1 MDTGPSEVWRGPTP
15 PGMSSQVR
23 TGPSQ
28 LSSGDDHCGAES
40 PWEAVAVVSGH
51 FPGRYRATWAQPVS
65 GGNNRECWG
74 ADGRERG
81 PPYRP
86 PAPPATFTSLNT
98 TAHLAFVIQRL
109 SIKNELPQS
118 PKAKDT
124 PRRAE
129 PLSPPHHPSG
139 GTGCPGGGLCIS
151 APGPQGRS
159 RDPCSEGGKQ
169 PGQRVP
175 WAMSLSRPHGGLW
188 ATRVLARP
196 RALHPALTGPWIQAA
211 RLWAGGGSWGCS
223 AGWGS
228 AAAASAPSPRHPLG
242 LARRA
247 HGTHLLSPD
256 LGWAGPFPRG
266 GCAGPAKCSGPS
278 GGPGPGKGGQGTKG
292 CSPRPQQGRLGA
304 GELLQEPTRRAG
316 ALEPPSPGVQTDCI
330 PTVWIQEI
338 QTAPLYPKCCCG
350 RGGFLETS
358 RKSDTPGRKIGSLRI
373 IIDAFF

>member
-28 LSSGDDHCGAES
+28 LSSGDDHCEAEP

-51 FPGRYRATWAQPVS
+51 FPGCYRATWAQPVS

-74 ADGRERG
+74 VDGRERG

-98 TAHLAFVIQRL
+98 TAHLAFVIQRP

-124 PRRAE
+124 PRRGRAPE
-129 PLSPPHHPSG
+129 PPSPPIRRDRL
-139 GTGCPGGGLCIS
+139 PGRWAVHLCTRP
-151 APGPQGRS
+151 AGRS
-159 RDPCSEGGKQ
+159 RGPCSEGGKQ

-175 WAMSLSRPHGGLW
+175 WAMSLSRPHGELW
-188 ATRVLARP
+188 AARVLARP

-256 LGWAGPFPRG
+256 LGWAGPSPGEGVRGRLNAQDPRVALGRG
-266 GCAGPAKCSGPS
+266 G
-278 GGPGPGKGGQGTKG
+278 
-292 CSPRPQQGRLGA
+292 RGA
-304 GELLQEPTRRAG
+304 GERRDG
-316 ALEPPSPGVQTDCI
+316 LHGHSKD
-330 PTVWIQEI
+330 
-338 QTAPLYPKCCCG
+338 
-350 RGGFLETS
+350 GG
-358 RKSDTPGRKIGSLRI
+358 GW
-373 IIDAFF
+373 